1 MAYLSF
7 MAIIDSNN
15 EVTLPSTH
23 QNLKFDEEMSYDD
36 MCNFY
41 EEKLKTLNAK
51 YGSLKKEILSL
62 EKIMHDKDK
71 ELEDFRNSI
80 EMLQETNES
89 SNDDLK
95 EENEKLKND
104 VNDLK
109 NEILEM
115 KKRFTNQFNVNWRK
129 PLDKSGIGLV
139 IKIMKKLCLTKP
151 HMKKVHVATHPKMH
165 LLINLVVILMYLEI
179 KV

>member
-1 MAYLSF
+1 

-15 EVTLPSTH
+15 EVTLPSTP

-41 EEKLKTLNAK
+41 EEKLKSLNIK

-62 EKIMHDKDK
+62 EKIVHVKDK

-80 EMLQETNES
+80 NIFQETNES
-89 SNDDLK
+89 SNDELK

-104 VNDLK
+104 VNILK
-109 NEILEM
+109 QRL
-115 KKRFTNQFNVNWRK
+115 
-129 PLDKSGIGLV
+129 
-139 IKIMKKLCLTKP
+139 
-151 HMKKVHVATHPKMH
+151 
-165 LLINLVVILMYLEI
+165 
-179 KV
+179 